1 MRNALIRI
9 RARTLVYHALVRTS
23 DVKEMYSFKN
33 IYTYVGHEISETEN
47 RMETKEKILPCVGYK
62 LSVHL

>member
-1 MRNALIRI
+1 
-9 RARTLVYHALVRTS
+9 
-23 DVKEMYSFKN
+23 MYSFKN

-47 RMETKEKILPCVGYK
+47 RMETKEKMSIYSSVIFTFVKELLYHLENVGYK